1 MSYAGY
7 VFAAYAVFVLVL
19 AWDFVAPRL
28 RIRQVLRRLQLQQR
42 RRDARAEP
50 AHPAPHTNQDAS
62 R

>member
-7 VFAAYAVFVLVL
+7 VFTAYAVFVLVL

-28 RIRQVLRRLQLQQR
+28 RIRHVLRQLQLQQR
-42 RRDARAEP
+42 RRAARSDGNSS
-50 AHPAPHTNQDAS
+50 APHTSQDLP